1 MVRLAS
7 KADLVRGG
15 RHGHVASSTPPP
27 RPGIPTL
34 PPRGSRDTTS
44 CLPANRHGRARASLQ
59 PTARGGR
66 SGSGRTNGTRNGNRH
81 HRAPASPAGIIRAA
95 ESERAPSSKDSS
107 IEHDT
112 AVVTAAVKMEGVLFS
127 SSVVGGG
134 GSSGRGEDAACPPAN
149 ARNKRK
155 GRALPSSAETGAGA
169 SLSGM
174 RGGSSRRGGKRARQA
189 VDDDVVVLAPDDPA
203 VTAATGSTPREVT
216 TKGSGARVTVKAER

>member
-7 KADLVRGG
+7 KADLIRGG
-15 RHGHVASSTPPP
+15 RHGDVASSTPPP

-44 CLPANRHGRARASLQ
+44 CLPANEHGHGRARASLQ
-59 PTARGGR
+59 PTATGGR
-66 SGSGRTNGTRNGNRH
+66 SGSGRTSNTRNGNRL
-81 HRAPASPAGIIRAA
+81 HRAPASPSGIIRAA
-95 ESERAPSSKDSS
+95 ESERAPSREDSS
-107 IEHDT
+107 TEHDT

-134 GSSGRGEDAACPPAN
+134 GSSGREEDAACPPAN
-149 ARNKRK
+149 ARNKRT

-169 SLSGM
+169 SLSGV

-216 TKGSGARVTVKAER
+216 TKG